1 MPNVKRGLRP
11 SIARKGVDPF
21 VAVVG
26 SANLDIVLAV
36 SRRPVAGETIMGQGL
51 QETAGGKGLNQALS
65 AVRVASTTFIGSVGR
80 DHAAQQIEEALDS
93 AGVDVT
99 YLVRHDMATGR
110 AYIQVTPDG
119 ENSIIVL
126 ALANSAM
133 SPTETLAALDKA
145 NPTLVLT
152 QFEVPRDVTVAVAQ
166 WCRKTGVRLVL
177 NPSPVQPIDIDAISN
192 ADPLIVNQ
200 VEAQTILGV
209 DANDDQYLA
218 LQLADRFESVVLT
231 AGSNGAFVISGGEIV
246 HISGE
251 QVRVVDT
258 TGAGDAFAGTLAA
271 HLAHGTKL
279 VDSAM
284 LANREAARIIQLTR
298 EAR

>member
-1 MPNVKRGLRP
+1 
-11 SIARKGVDPF
+11 
-21 VAVVG
+21 
-26 SANLDIVLAV
+26 
-36 SRRPVAGETIMGQGL
+36 MGQGL

-80 DHAAQQIEEALDS
+80 DRAAQQIEEALDS
-93 AGVDVT
+93 AGVDMT
-99 YLVRHDMATGR
+99 YLVRQETATGR
-110 AYIQVTPDG
+110 AYIQLTPDG

-126 ALANSAM
+126 ALANLAM
-133 SPTETLAALDKA
+133 SRKETLAALEKA

-152 QFEVPRDVTVAVAQ
+152 QFEVPRAVTVAVAQ
-166 WCRKTGVRLVL
+166 WCRQRGVRLVL

-200 VEAQTILGV
+200 VEAQAILGV
-209 DANDDQYLA
+209 DSNDDQYLA
-218 LQLADRFESVVLT
+218 LQLADRFESIVLT
-231 AGSNGAFVISGGEIV
+231 AGSNGAFVVTGGEIV

-251 QVRVVDT
+251 RVTVVDT

-271 HLAHGTKL
+271 HLAHGANL

-284 LANREAARIIQLTR
+284 LANLEAARIIQLTR
-298 EAR
+298 QAR